1 MPADAVVAEPREE
14 VQDGV
19 IRRQLAALREAAD
32 DKDVSVE
39 SPCVA
44 LVTSIFANAVD
55 EGLDLIPVY
64 LLFRAQVGEDGLP
77 LENASEIG

>member
-1 MPADAVVAEPREE
+1 MPNDSVVAEPCEE

-44 LVTSIFANAVD
+44 LVTSMFANAVD
-55 EGLDLIPVY
+55 AGLDLIPV
-64 LLFRAQVGEDGLP
+64 
-77 LENASEIG
+77 